1 MPEDSD
7 FFPSLTAIPATASQ
21 GEFIA
26 ALNRVR
32 DEVHQAR
39 ESRHRHQSRVV
50 HIVDGIRSELM
61 DATDSYAKEI
71 ATLNLSMSEIR
82 TALNGGSMGA
92 TGINAQ
98 IAANNAQ
105 ISSLVSQVSA
115 LTSAVRDC
123 RDESERWQVA
133 TDAAIKPLVDAQRD
147 ARTAPRW
154 YAHPAAIACMCA
166 AAVSAL
172 AKSGP
177 VIGAIVAGA
186 K

>member
-1 MPEDSD
+1 MTIKTGKPGNE
-7 FFPSLTAIPATASQ
+7 T
-21 GEFIA
+21 
-26 ALNRVR
+26 
-32 DEVHQAR
+32 
-39 ESRHRHQSRVV
+39 HRHQSR
-50 HIVDGIRSELM
+50 ISGIITGIQSELM
-61 DATDSYAKEI
+61 DATDRYAKELN
-71 ATLNLSMSEIR
+71 ALNLSMAEIR
-82 TALNGGSMGA
+82 TALNGGTMGA

-123 RDESERWQVA
+123 RDESERWKVA
-133 TDAAIKPLVDAQRD
+133 TDAVIKPLVDAQRD

-166 AAVSAL
+166 VAVSAL

-177 VIGAIVAGA
+177 IVGAIVAGA